1 LRGVDDLTVAAGAQA
16 ISFPAAPAILGDS
29 IMNLNISRDWLLRM
43 ADKEANGIISVGGLV
58 SMIDSCVITQNVTT
72 SISGGVTEFSDDL
85 GGVAERET

>member
-1 LRGVDDLTVAAGAQA
+1 VDDLTVAAGAQA
-16 ISFPAAPAILGDS
+16 ISVPAAPAILGDS
-29 IMNLNISRDWLLRM
+29 ILNLNVSRDWLLRM

-72 SISGGVTEFSDDL
+72 CISGGVTEFSDDL